1 MAAWVGLG
9 KTLYVMHVSIRK
21 LWKMTVSNLAESML
35 AEFRSRHISG
45 YRRVAKVA
53 ARWLQWGG
61 LELLDRRDCLVH
73 STYQR

>member
-1 MAAWVGLG
+1 
-9 KTLYVMHVSIRK
+9 
-21 LWKMTVSNLAESML
+21 MTASNLAESML

-45 YRRVAKVA
+45 YRRVEEVA
-53 ARWLQWGG
+53 ARWPQWGG